1 MTRRMPHPLWRWV
14 WGSNMIT
21 GIITRDEIIGMMIGV
36 MNAGIMRIIMI
47 DGDRGTFLSSTV

>member
-1 MTRRMPHPLWRWV
+1 
-14 WGSNMIT
+14 MIT

-36 MNAGIMRIIMI
+36 INAGIMRIIMI